1 MTTYFHYTNIQTFE
15 AIVKSGFWRFSS
27 LEDANDK
34 RERYSNLNDDIFAEC
49 HYICASRNNTNAAL
63 WHHYAN
69 KHNGVCIEIE
79 ISSKDWKPT
88 EIKYDGKRQDLNDAS
103 ITIDEAR
110 EYLTHKS
117 HCWRYEDE
125 IRLFFNNTPC
135 KDNEGYIGIK
145 DGLKLIKSVT
155 IGNGVKYNQISEN
168 AIRYLKSLNQKNALF
183 AISWNQ
189 GEGNII
195 ENLSPILQD
204 RFNKLSIQ

>member
-110 EYLTHKS
+110 EYLTHNHRLAAQEKRC
-117 HCWRYEDE
+117 HCEPVRTLAW
-125 IRLFFNNTPC
+125 
-135 KDNEGYIGIK
+135 
-145 DGLKLIKSVT
+145 
-155 IGNGVKYNQISEN
+155 Q
-168 AIRYLKSLNQKNALF
+168 
-183 AISWNQ
+183 
-189 GEGNII
+189 
-195 ENLSPILQD
+195 SPWFPAA
-204 RFNKLSIQ
+204 R